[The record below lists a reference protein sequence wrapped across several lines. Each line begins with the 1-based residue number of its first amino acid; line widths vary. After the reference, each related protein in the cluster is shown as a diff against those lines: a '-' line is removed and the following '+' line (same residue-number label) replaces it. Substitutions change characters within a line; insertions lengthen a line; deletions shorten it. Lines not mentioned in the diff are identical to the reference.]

1 MAQQFVTGTVGLKL
15 WKGTLNVT
23 SAQVAVLFV
32 SRRSGQLHDGPL
44 QSQGRGGIY
53 QSLCAA
59 CDGAAES
66 ESRRRQELVAN
77 FDLTMTDSPKTE
89 RKDDRLWGGR
99 FEREPD
105 KAFDAFQRSFSFD
118 RRLLPYELA
127 VDRAWA
133 RALQKVGILTEV
145 EVHDTIK
152 ALEAIASEL
161 DGDPSFLDGSTAEDV
176 HHFVE
181 SALVHELGALG
192 WKLHTGRSRNELV
205 ATDFRL
211 FVMDA
216 AASLQ
221 RQIAEFLAAILEQA
235 KANFG
240 LPMAGMTH
248 MQHAQPILLSH
259 FLLAHA
265 EAFSRD
271 VTRLQHAAESAD
283 ACPMGSGALAG
294 NSFGIDREG
303 IARDL
308 GFSRI
313 TANSLDAVSDR
324 DFALDYLFAL
334 SGIATHLSRL
344 AEDFMIF
351 ASQEFAYVI
360 LPDEYATGSSLM
372 PQKKNPDSWELIRGK
387 TGRIHGAL
395 LGLLTTMKGL
405 PTSYQ
410 RDLQEDKEALFA
422 AHDQIAAMLAI
433 ATGALATTKFNEDR
447 LRAAASNPV
456 LFATEGADYLVH
468 RGLPFRQAHDII
480 GKVLREAER
489 QNKPWTQL
497 SLEDVQK
504 ISPLFEKDFLSGLT
518 VEKAIATKSV
528 PGGTAADSVKLAIA
542 ALQERINMLHS
553 SLQSKLQMKSDSE
566 AKLRKRS

>member
-1 MAQQFVTGTVGLKL
+1 
-15 WKGTLNVT
+15 
-23 SAQVAVLFV
+23 
-32 SRRSGQLHDGPL
+32 
-44 QSQGRGGIY
+44 
-53 QSLCAA
+53 
-59 CDGAAES
+59 
-66 ESRRRQELVAN
+66 
-77 FDLTMTDSPKTE
+77 MTDQPTTA

-99 FEREPD
+99 FDREPD
-105 KAFDAFQRSFSFD
+105 KKFDAFQRSFSFD
-118 RRLLPYELA
+118 RRLLPYEFA

-133 RALQKVGILTEV
+133 KALQTIGILTEV
-145 EVHDTIK
+145 EVRDTLT
-152 ALEAIASEL
+152 ALQSIADELNADETFLQGSE
-161 DGDPSFLDGSTAEDV
+161 AEDV

-192 WKLHTGRSRNELV
+192 WKLHTGRSRNELI

-221 RQIAEFLAAILEQA
+221 AQLAEFLTAILEQA
-235 KANFG
+235 KTNFG
-240 LPMAGMTH
+240 VPMAGMTH

-259 FLLAHA
+259 FLMAHA
-265 EAFSRD
+265 ESFSRD
-271 VTRLQHAAESAD
+271 VTRLQHAADSAD

-294 NSFGIDREG
+294 NSFHIDRQA

-334 SGIATHLSRL
+334 TGIGTHLSRL
-344 AEDFMIF
+344 AEDFVIF
-351 ASQEFAYVI
+351 ASQEFGYVI
-360 LPDEYATGSSLM
+360 LPDEYSTGSSLM
-372 PQKKNPDSWELIRGK
+372 PQKKNPDCWELIRGK
-387 TGRIHGAL
+387 SGRVTGAL
-395 LGLLTTMKGL
+395 LSLLTTLKGL

-422 AHDQIAAMLAI
+422 AHDQVAAMLAI
-433 ATGALATTKFNEDR
+433 ATGAVATTKFNADR

-456 LFATEGADYLVH
+456 LFATDGADYLVH
-468 RGLPFRQAHDII
+468 KGLPFRHAHDLI

-497 SLEDVQK
+497 SIEDVKK
-504 ISPLFEKDFLSGLT
+504 ISPLFEPDFLVAPS
-518 VEKAIATKSV
+518 VESSIATKSV
-528 PGGTAADSVKLAIA
+528 PGGTAPEAVRSAMAELQNRITALNEKLNPKTG
-542 ALQERINMLHS
+542 E
-553 SLQSKLQMKSDSE
+553 KP
-566 AKLRKRS
+566 

>member
-1 MAQQFVTGTVGLKL
+1 
-15 WKGTLNVT
+15 
-23 SAQVAVLFV
+23 
-32 SRRSGQLHDGPL
+32 
-44 QSQGRGGIY
+44 
-53 QSLCAA
+53 
-59 CDGAAES
+59 
-66 ESRRRQELVAN
+66 
-77 FDLTMTDSPKTE
+77 MTDQPTTE

-105 KAFDAFQRSFSFD
+105 KQFDAFQRSFSFD
-118 RRLLPYELA
+118 RRLLPYELV

-133 RALQKVGILTEV
+133 KALQTVGILTEV
-145 EVHDTIK
+145 EVRDTLN
-152 ALEAIASEL
+152 ALQSISDEL
-161 DGDPSFLDGSTAEDV
+161 GGDQMFLQDSTAEDV

-221 RQIAEFLAAILEQA
+221 RQLAEFLSAILEQA
-235 KANFG
+235 KTNFG
-240 LPMAGMTH
+240 VPMAGMTH

-265 EAFSRD
+265 EGFSRD
-271 VTRLQHAAESAD
+271 VARLQHASESAD

-294 NSFGIDREG
+294 NSFNIDRNA

-313 TANSLDAVSDR
+313 TPNSLDAVSDR

-334 SGIATHLSRL
+334 AGIATHLSRL
-344 AEDFMIF
+344 AEDFVIF
-351 ASQEFAYVI
+351 ASQEFGYVI
-360 LPDEYATGSSLM
+360 LPDEYSTGSSLM
-372 PQKKNPDSWELIRGK
+372 PQKKNPDAWELIRGK
-387 TGRIHGAL
+387 TGRITGAL
-395 LGLLTTMKGL
+395 LGLLTTLKGL

-422 AHDQIAAMLAI
+422 AHDQVAAMLAI
-433 ATGALATTKFNEDR
+433 ATGAVPTTKFNTDR

-456 LFATEGADYLVH
+456 LFATDGADYLVH
-468 RGLPFRQAHDII
+468 KGLPFRQAHDLI

-489 QNKPWTQL
+489 QGKPWTQL

-504 ISPLFEKDFLSGLT
+504 ISPLFEQDFLAAPS
-518 VEKAIATKSV
+518 VESSIATKAV
-528 PGGTAADSVKLAIA
+528 PGGTAPEQVRSAIA
-542 ALQERINMLHS
+542 ELQNRIT
-553 SLQSKLQMKSDSE
+553 KLN
-566 AKLRKRS
+566 AKLNSKTGEKP